1 MSWILKKNRVFK
13 ITGSGHGSFV
23 KGFFIRIPVWKF
35 LQPWWVKCSFRL
47 LSKRLAAHC
56 CSSLAGWTSHF
67 SSLIYYFCEYTPR
80 NPTTTYVVSRRVR
93 DWHPMNSCHCHR
105 VSNRGFITFGSP
117 TSEPPI
123 FFRPEKKLPVG
134 AMVLVKGLV
143 HHPNGSPAFLK
154 WWLSFQASC
163 CLTHGKYSSPKH
175 MLVGPRRIWIRNNL
189 EFQDWFGVLSWNKVD
204 RNSKPQTIKN

>member
-1 MSWILKKNRVFK
+1 MTPITTRKGAHLVLRFFCFPTRSCWPCFFFVKLHAPDFLPMSWILKKNRVFK

-93 DWHPMNSCHCHR
+93 DWHPMNSCHCHHL
-105 VSNRGFITFGSP
+105 VEPTRGFITSGSP
-117 TSEPPI
+117 TSVFHH
-123 FFRPEKKLPVG
+123 FFSSGKKHFRLAP
-134 AMVLVKGLV
+134 
-143 HHPNGSPAFLK
+143 
-154 WWLSFQASC
+154 
-163 CLTHGKYSSPKH
+163 
-175 MLVGPRRIWIRNNL
+175 
-189 EFQDWFGVLSWNKVD
+189 WF
-204 RNSKPQTIKN
+204 